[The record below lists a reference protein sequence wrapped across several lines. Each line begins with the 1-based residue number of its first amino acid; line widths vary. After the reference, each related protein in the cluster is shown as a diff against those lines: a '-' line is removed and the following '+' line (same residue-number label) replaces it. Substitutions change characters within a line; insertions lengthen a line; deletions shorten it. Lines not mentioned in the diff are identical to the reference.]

1 MNESINQSETTGPV
15 NESCFEYDTALLYR
29 ETRIGRIERHES
41 AGHRAERRPGARE
54 WQARDTQTGFAHRVG
69 CRLGRH
75 RRRLHQTNNDR
86 AEIPSRNGNVLAF
99 PCRAVHASQWM
110 RWSERNKTVGCCSQ
124 GDGTTSP
131 GERERQSL
139 SGCRG
144 PFRFLWF
151 RFPATALR
159 RCWLCGCR
167 AKKCSHRD
175 PIPELRRT
183 VPHRTVLSTP
193 MDVMP
198 RGMEWNNTI
207 EQNRIEQNRTE
218 CGALLF
224 ARDRTSSVGSE
235 SSSRVVAVRLFRV
248 VVFVWSRKTN
258 AHPATALLSCCRS
271 DRFLSGARA
280 PRPGLA
286 VCLGAFGWRRR
297 EGRSSNRTAGK
308 EQTPANTAGMGRD
321 AAFEQASDP
330 KQTNPRPATTQHNT
344 RTERHDKY

>member
-1 MNESINQSETTGPV
+1 M
-15 NESCFEYDTALLYR
+15 
-29 ETRIGRIERHES
+29 
-41 AGHRAERRPGARE
+41 
-54 WQARDTQTGFAHRVG
+54 
-69 CRLGRH
+69 
-75 RRRLHQTNNDR
+75 
-86 AEIPSRNGNVLAF
+86 LAF

-207 EQNRIEQNRTE
+207 EQNRTEQNAVRCCSQE
-218 CGALLF
+218 IERVLSDRRVPLGLSRFACFVLSSLF
-224 ARDRTSSVGSE
+224 GPAKRMHTPRPHC
-235 SSSRVVAVRLFRV
+235 SRVAVRIVFSRVRVPPGRGLLFVSVRLGGEEG
-248 VVFVWSRKTN
+248 KEG
-258 AHPATALLSCCRS
+258 AATAR
-271 DRFLSGARA
+271 RGKN
-280 PRPGLA
+280 
-286 VCLGAFGWRRR
+286 RRR
-297 EGRSSNRTAGK
+297 QTRRGWDGMRHSSRQATRSK
-308 EQTPANTAGMGRD
+308 PIQ
-321 AAFEQASDP
+321 DP
-330 KQTNPRPATTQHNT
+330 PQHNT
-344 RTERHDKY
+344 TRVQKDTISIDRVCFQTF